1 MGSAVGFA
9 PCSTRLRLVCLW
21 IPVVRCGGGMFDV
34 AASESSG
41 SGGSAAAAAA
51 TAAAATADDDDDTV
65 AAVRCTIRFILF
77 SPFFGWLS
85 RCPLLVLLLPPLD
98 LLDSAQRRIHCDF
111 RVGVLVLQLVM
122 MLLQLPTKAVVV
134 VVVVVVSRP

>member
-41 SGGSAAAAAA
+41 SAAA
-51 TAAAATADDDDDTV
+51 TATATAAVATADDDDDAV
-65 AAVRCTIRFILF
+65 AVRCTIRFILF

-85 RCPLLVLLLPPLD
+85 RCPLLVLLLLLPPLD
-98 LLDSAQRRIHCDF
+98 LLDSAQSRIHCDF

-134 VVVVVVSRP
+134 VVVVSRP